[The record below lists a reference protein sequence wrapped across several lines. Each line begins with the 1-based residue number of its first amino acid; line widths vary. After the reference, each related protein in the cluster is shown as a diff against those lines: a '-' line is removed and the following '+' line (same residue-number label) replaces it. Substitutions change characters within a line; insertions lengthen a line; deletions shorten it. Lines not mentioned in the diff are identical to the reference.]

1 MLQKFYKHHMEDVTP
16 ALPKM
21 IEIDE
26 DKVKLLIGSPYVIKA
41 RLCEFYRQPTM
52 SYRSICE
59 TINDINQFIREKSL
73 QRFQKSTASKAI
85 IFSL

>member
-1 MLQKFYKHHMEDVTP
+1 MIKDLITSNSLLREKVEFYKKHMDDVEP

-59 TINDINQFIREKSL
+59 TINDIN
-73 QRFQKSTASKAI
+73 
-85 IFSL
+85 